1 MIKVLYITR
10 QSLDAASVLYRC
22 HNMVNQLHKN
32 ALEIQAETKNYLNI
46 TKTDLDHVDI
56 VIFHRF
62 VGNEPPFEW
71 AILNS
76 KIIVGLDFDD
86 LTFLPFYYSQSGG
99 HRTNPDR
106 DLCKFEGEARERFLT
121 LCMVDFVIVST
132 SELSDILSSLGIK
145 SYLVKNCLPQQKCN
159 AIKNFQNKSLSKM
172 LYMSGSPT
180 HDTDLQLI
188 EKPLS
193 LFLKKYSDVELTLLG
208 NFVNVPESLKYLA
221 NVKISPLIE
230 YNNLDKFISQYD
242 LNIFSLE
249 NTLFND
255 CKSALK
261 YFESGSVGV
270 ATIAS
275 PRREFREAI
284 NHKINGFLADSSAE
298 WYETL
303 EFIYRSPKTLN
314 DNSINAFL
322 HVFQNY
328 TIESRS
334 DSLAKMFLNIYNT
347 NSRRLISKKSYFHR
361 PFSPF
366 SCKSMPTRILFI
378 ANGLI
383 PTLQISFLK
392 PLQNISKI
400 TCQTLFE
407 EDIIN
412 QHWLHSG
419 FPSPESW
426 IQFNIESFQPDLV
439 VFCRYSG
446 PFVEYILKLL
456 RTSNIPSIFHIDD
469 DLLNVPQVLG
479 EKKYQYHNSLE
490 RLNTVNCLLKNAN
503 VVYCSTT
510 ALRKYINN
518 TYNRPNI
525 VSGQI
530 YCSGRIINSPRLESN
545 VRIGYMAS
553 RDHEHNLPLVQNAI
567 IRIMKRHTN
576 VSFHF
581 FGSIRIPDILSEFGG
596 RITHQPPIKKYDLF
610 IEEFSKYK
618 WDIGICPL
626 APIHFNLMK
635 ANTKWVEYT
644 SIGAAVIASKGT
656 VYDECCSDGCGI
668 LADNEEDWFHAL
680 EQLIQDPFLR
690 YNQVYLAQ
698 KKLQRDYSTDQLRD
712 QVLEIFRQAQHSV
725 FDC

>member
-1 MIKVLYITR
+1 
-10 QSLDAASVLYRC
+10 
-22 HNMVNQLHKN
+22 MVNQLLNSAFH
-32 ALEIQAETKNYLNI
+32 IQAETKSYLNI

-71 AILNS
+71 AIVNS
-76 KIIVGLDFDD
+76 NIIVGVDFDD
-86 LTFLPFYYSQSGG
+86 LTFLPFCYQQSGG

-132 SELSDILSSLGIK
+132 SELSDILSNLGIE
-145 SYLVKNCLPQQKCN
+145 SYLIKNCLPQQKCN
-159 AIKNFQNKSLSKM
+159 AITDIHNKSLKKM

-180 HDTDLQLI
+180 HDADLRFI

-193 LFLKKYSDVELTLLG
+193 HFLKKYSDVELTLLG
-208 NFVNVPESLKYLA
+208 NFVSVPERLKCLD
-221 NVKISPLIE
+221 NVQTSPTIE
-230 YNNLDKFISQYD
+230 YKNLFECISQYD
-242 LNIFSLE
+242 LNLFSLE

-261 YFESGSVGV
+261 YFESASVGV

-284 NHKINGFLADSSAE
+284 KNKINGFLADSSVE
-298 WYETL
+298 WFETL
-303 EFIYRSPKTLN
+303 EFIYKSPNILN
-314 DNSINAFL
+314 DNSKNAFE
-322 HVFQNY
+322 HVCQNY
-328 TIESRS
+328 TMESRR
-334 DSLAKMFLNIYNT
+334 DSFAKILLTIHNT
-347 NSRRLISKKSYFHR
+347 NSRILKTNTTSFHHAV
-361 PFSPF
+361 SSF
-366 SCKSMPTRILFI
+366 SCTKEPTRILFI

-383 PTLQISFLK
+383 PTIQISFLK
-392 PLQNISKI
+392 PLQSFSEISYE
-400 TCQTLFE
+400 TLFE

-412 QHWLHSG
+412 QHWLLSG

-426 IQFNIESFQPDLV
+426 IHFKIESFEPDLV

-446 PFVEYILKLL
+446 PFVEYILHLL
-456 RTSNIPSIFHIDD
+456 RKSNTPSIFHIDD
-469 DLLNVPQVLG
+469 DLLNVPPELG
-479 EKKYQYHNSLE
+479 NKKYQYHNSHE
-490 RLNTVNCLLKNAN
+490 RTHAVKYLLKNTN
-503 VVYCSTT
+503 IVYCSTP
-510 ALRKYINN
+510 ALKKYLNKN
-518 TYNRPNI
+518 HDCPHI

-530 YCSGRIINSPRLESN
+530 YCSGKIINSPRHDSN

-553 RDHEHNLPLVQNAI
+553 RDHEHNFRLVQNSI
-567 IRIMKRHTN
+567 MRIMTKHKN
-576 VSFHF
+576 ISFHF
-581 FGSIRIPDILSEFGG
+581 FGSIRIPDKLSEFGS
-596 RITHQPPIKKYDLF
+596 RVTHQPPIKIYDSF
-610 IEEFSKYK
+610 IEQFSKYK

-644 SIGAAVIASKGT
+644 SIGAAVIASKST

-668 LADNEEDWFHAL
+668 LADSEEDWFDAL
-680 EQLIQDPFLR
+680 DQLIQNPFLR

-698 KKLQRDYSTDQLRD
+698 KKLQRDYSIDQLRD

-725 FDC
+725 IDC